1 MLNMN
6 SKPNMIARIP
16 IIILSAENSVRIDAI
31 PKNSKLT
38 PIMMDT
44 NPELRIGKIK
54 KINPKTMDSNPDDL
68 LASMFF
74 PPFCYVH
81 FLVKLLI
88 IQKQQLCFHK
98 YNLFLTIINFCL

>member
-38 PIMMDT
+38 PIMIDT
-44 NPELRIGKIK
+44 NPELTKGKIM
-54 KINPKTMDSNPDDL
+54 KINPKIMDNIPDTL
-68 LASMFF
+68 LGSMFF
-74 PPFCYVH
+74 PPK
-81 FLVKLLI
+81 FLLL
-88 IQKQQLCFHK
+88 
-98 YNLFLTIINFCL
+98 T

>member
-16 IIILSAENSVRIDAI
+16 IIILGADNSVSIDAI

-44 NPELRIGKIK
+44 NPELTKGKIM
-54 KINPKTMDSNPDDL
+54 KINPKIMDNIPDTL
-68 LASMFF
+68 LGSMFF
-74 PPFCYVH
+74 PPKFLYH
-81 FLVKLLI
+81 FFK
-88 IQKQQLCFHK
+88 
-98 YNLFLTIINFCL
+98 